1 MKRPAALT
9 GVLAVV
15 LALTA
20 CARMPT
26 DGPVT
31 EVQTS
36 TVPAPRAPFDFDP
49 KPPQPGESASE
60 IVTHFLEAMKAR
72 PITTS
77 VARQFL
83 SEEAQRAW
91 RPDDAIVTYGEI
103 GDPVGGDLT
112 VQVPMAT
119 INEYDDRGAWQRS
132 RDAVTLQLGLTSED
146 GQWRISEVP
155 DALVVPESWFEDSY
169 RRASLYFFDP
179 TTSIL
184 VPEPVYIPEGDQV
197 ASYLVPGLLPS
208 EGADPRIERTYFPEG
223 FTSAFSVPITSA
235 GIARV
240 ALDGD
245 PAAVDETTSQLML
258 TQLIWTLRQEPRIR
272 AVELTIGDRELGLP
286 GGATQVDLDVG
297 SAYDP
302 TGAQSTGDVFG
313 LLDGRL
319 VRGTAAS
326 LLATTGPMGV
336 ERLGVRSIGVNL
348 EGTRVAGVSGDGSS
362 VIVAP
367 VDDEGPA
374 EQVVSGASDLLAPA
388 WDFADRM
395 WLVDRAG
402 GRARVLVVNGA
413 QVRAVQV
420 PGVSGRDVEQLL
432 VSRDGSRL
440 VAVVSGKDG
449 DRVVAGRV
457 LHDERGRVLGATRAR
472 TLAYE
477 PDASGQVRDITWRT
491 TTAVSVLSDIN
502 EDLSQVRTVSV
513 DGAPGEIVTSG
524 SGRVRGAFRSLVGSP
539 VEGAEVYAVAGG
551 DVIDLTAPSRRL
563 AALPSGL
570 TSLTYVG

>member
-1 MKRPAALT
+1 MRRPTALA
-9 GVLAVV
+9 GVLALV
-15 LALTA
+15 LALSA
-20 CARMPT
+20 CVRMPT

-36 TVPAPRAPFDFDP
+36 TVTATRAPFDFDP

-83 SEEAQRAW
+83 SEEAQRDW

-112 VQVPMAT
+112 VQVPMAS

-132 RDAVTLQLGLTSED
+132 REGVTLQLGLTSED
-146 GQWRISEVP
+146 GEWRISEVP

-169 RRASLYFFDP
+169 RRASLYLFDP
-179 TTSIL
+179 TTRIL
-184 VPEPVYIPEGDQV
+184 VPEPVYVPEGDQV

-208 EGADPRIERTYFPEG
+208 EGTDPRIERTYFPEG

-245 PAAVDETTSQLML
+245 PAVVDETTSQLML
-258 TQLIWTLRQEPRIR
+258 TQLVWTLRQEPRIR

-313 LLDGRL
+313 LLDGKV

-326 LLATTGPMGV
+326 LIATTGPMGV

-348 EGTRVAGVSGDGSS
+348 EGTRVAGVSGDGSG

-367 VDDEGPA
+367 VDDEGSA
-374 EQVVSGASDLLAPA
+374 VQVVSGASDLLAPA

-402 GRARVLVVNGA
+402 GRARVLVVNGTQA
-413 QVRAVQV
+413 RTVQV

-440 VAVVSGKDG
+440 VAVVSDEDG
-449 DRVVAGRV
+449 DRVVAGRI
-457 LHDERGRVLGATRAR
+457 LHDDSGRVLGATRAR

-477 PDASGQVRDITWRT
+477 PDASGQVRDIAWRT
-491 TTAVSVLSDIN
+491 PTAVSVLSDITD
-502 EDLSQVRTVSV
+502 DLSQVRTVSV
-513 DGAPGEIVTSG
+513 DGAPGEIVGSG

-539 VEGAEVYAVAGG
+539 VEGAEVYAVAG
-551 DVIDLTAPSRRL
+551 DEIIDLTAPTRPL
-563 AALPSGL
+563 GALPSEL